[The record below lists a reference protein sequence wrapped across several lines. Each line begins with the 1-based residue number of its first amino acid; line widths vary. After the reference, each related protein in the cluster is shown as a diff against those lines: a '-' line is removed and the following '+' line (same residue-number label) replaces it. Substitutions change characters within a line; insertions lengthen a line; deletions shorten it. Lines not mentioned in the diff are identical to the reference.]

1 MKSRIYD
8 ILTRNSLFKDSF
20 WAVVGNAVGNSFLLI
35 SGIFIARLLGR
46 DIYGEYG
53 MVKTTMFYIATF
65 STFGLGFSTTK
76 FVANCLE
83 ECPGKI
89 RKLISSAYHIVM
101 IFSSFVAL
109 ILLLFA
115 NELADYLD
123 EPSMSIA
130 FRALAFI
137 IIAKAINT
145 TQIGILAGLKEF
157 KKLARNIVFSSFSMF
172 AICIPLTYYYGLIGS
187 LVSLFVSQLIDCILN
202 YFSIRKVVI
211 NFNYQKAETFYKKL
225 INFSFPIAMQEC
237 SFTLCNWLTTI
248 IIAKYASL
256 GELGIYTA
264 VAQWN
269 AIILFI
275 PSVLTNVIL
284 SYLSSTNS
292 DIKTHQVIIRK
303 MVVINVLCTLLPFI
317 IIFFLSDA
325 IISFYGKSFVSMK
338 IVFNTMV
345 FSSIFICTAN
355 VFTSDLI
362 SKGKTWI
369 VFLFRFIR
377 DIGIVVTLYFL
388 LQINDGNNGAFYMAL
403 ATLLFSILFSITLFM
418 HYALS
423 KHIKV

>member
-1 MKSRIYD
+1 MKIYTILTKSR
-8 ILTRNSLFKDSF
+8 LFKDSF
-20 WAVVGNAVGNSFLLI
+20 WAVLGNAVGNVLLLI
-35 SGIFIARLLGR
+35 SGIIIARLLGR

-83 ECPGKI
+83 ESPGKI
-89 RKLISSAYHIVM
+89 RQLISDSYHIVV

-109 ILLLFA
+109 VLLMFA
-115 NELADYLD
+115 NILADYLD

-130 FRALAFI
+130 FRALALI
-137 IIAKAINT
+137 IVAKAVNT

-157 KKLARNIVFSSFSMF
+157 KKLAKNIIFSSFSMF
-172 AICIPLTYYYGLIGS
+172 IICIPLTYYYGLVGS
-187 LVSLFVSQLIDCILN
+187 LISLFISQLLDCILN
-202 YFSIRKVVI
+202 YYSIKKIIVG
-211 NFNYQKAETFYKKL
+211 FNSYVSEKFYKKL
-225 INFSFPIAMQEC
+225 IKFSFPIAMQEC

-275 PSVLTNVIL
+275 PSVLSNVIL
-284 SYLSSTNS
+284 SHLSNTNS
-292 DIKTHQVIIRK
+292 DVKTRRVIMKK
-303 MVVINVLCTLLPFI
+303 MIAINVFCTLLPFI
-317 IIFFLSDA
+317 AIFFLSDT
-325 IISFYGKSFVSMK
+325 IIAFYGESFISMK
-338 IVFNTMV
+338 VVFNTMV

-369 VFLFRFIR
+369 VFTFRFVR
-377 DIGIVVTLYFL
+377 DFGIVVMLYLL
-388 LQINDGNNGAFYMAL
+388 LQMNSGSNGAFYMAFT
-403 ATLLFSILFSITLFM
+403 TLLFSILFSITLVVY
-418 HYALS
+418 YAFNRRTN
-423 KHIKV
+423 